1 MGYEIIEH
9 TADVGIRARASALN
23 ELFEQATLGLLDIAG
38 AYHPD
43 LSGDRTAI
51 SVEARDL
58 EGLLVDW
65 LSEVLYLQDARDMV
79 ITDVHV
85 DAVSEGSASGH
96 VAVAPRTTS
105 LEGTAVKA
113 ITYHA
118 IEVAQTPDGW
128 IAQVFVDI

>member
-1 MGYEIIEH
+1 MSYEIIEH
-9 TADVGIRARASALN
+9 TADVGIRARAGSLN

-38 AYHPD
+38 AYLPD
-43 LSGDRTAI
+43 LTGHPTSI
-51 SVEARDL
+51 SVEGRDL

-85 DAVSEGSASGH
+85 ARVSEGSASGH
-96 VAVAPRTTS
+96 VDVAPREGS

-113 ITYHA
+113 ITYHEIQVVESA
-118 IEVAQTPDGW
+118 DGW
-128 IAQVFVDI
+128 VAQVFVDI